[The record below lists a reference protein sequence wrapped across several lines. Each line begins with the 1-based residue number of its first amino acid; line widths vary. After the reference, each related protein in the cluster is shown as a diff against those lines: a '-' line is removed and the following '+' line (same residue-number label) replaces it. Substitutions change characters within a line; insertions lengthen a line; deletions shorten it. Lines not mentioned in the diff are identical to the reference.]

1 MLIMITL
8 FNSSSQKQSYGLQTI
23 QDYKLHKTTMD
34 KFEHKI
40 KRKRYSQEQI
50 NFYLSEIK

>member
-1 MLIMITL
+1 MITL

-23 QDYKLHKTTMD
+23 QDYKLHKTTIEI
-34 KFEHKI
+34 FEHKI

-50 NFYLSEIK
+50 NFYLFEIK

>member
-1 MLIMITL
+1 MITL

-23 QDYKLHKTTMD
+23 QDYKLYKTTMD
-34 KFEHKI
+34 EFEHKI